1 MVLYLDTIVDCS
13 LIVEDIETCYLLLGE
28 ARLAV
33 GIVLP
38 GPAVHGGEARDGGGH
53 CQQEN
58 NLYTFDNK
66 IIYMHTFLIF
76 SEKSLNSVFREFR
89 PGESPLPSLYNT
101 VSSVMFAQNM
111 MMLHKQ
117 TRGER
122 RYFDKSY
129 R

>member
-1 MVLYLDTIVDCS
+1 MCVSCRWPVHSGGHRD
-13 LIVEDIETCYLLLGE
+13 ELLGA

-33 GIVLP
+33 RVHLP
-38 GPAVHGGEARDGGGH
+38 GPAVGCGQAQDGGGH

-58 NLYTFDNK
+58 NLCSYC
-66 IIYMHTFLIF
+66 F
-76 SEKSLNSVFREFR
+76 SVQKSLICVFREFR
-89 PGESPLPSLYNT
+89 LGESPLPSLYNT

-111 MMLHKQ
+111 VVLRKQ
-117 TRGER
+117 TRGET